1 MKTPADNARRKR
13 TLFATGY
20 SDGNRRWKYVRHA
33 HALLTIALAA
43 VVVACCSGD
52 VTSVASGLKPNFAV
66 TVGSFPA
73 ADGSPL
79 SYERY
84 PSTVAI
90 PAGQLRAAVIWVAG
104 GGWQDVGVNS
114 DVSSWWIPRLPK
126 KGPWDVFVPRYRV
139 GQGIWPAQEHDVR
152 CFIAYLRYNAT
163 SLGIDRN
170 HIFAIGHSAGGHIVA
185 RIARDME
192 PALTCQPGV
201 TSGIRAG
208 VTISAAADVWRLSG
222 FNADAA
228 AFIPKV
234 FQPGDSTALWN
245 ADPVRVGG
253 PCSPLLILAGKKDAS
268 VKYTNSV
275 DLQAACAPW
284 AAKIKLYDIGTH
296 SLLQDGVK
304 QDAMGM
310 AVAHLTAN
318 LQ

>member
-1 MKTPADNARRKR
+1 MKTSKDNAAVKKRR
-13 TLFATGY
+13 LFATGY
-20 SDGNRRWKYVRHA
+20 SDRKGGWKYVRYA
-33 HALLTIALAA
+33 HALAL
-43 VVVACCSGD
+43 VLVACGACDAPSATGPAGKD
-52 VTSVASGLKPNFAV
+52 RPNYAV

-90 PAGQLRAAVIWVAG
+90 PAGQLRAAVIWVSG

-114 DVSSWWIPRLPK
+114 DVSRWWIPRLPK

-152 CFIAYLRYNAT
+152 CFIAYLRYNAAT
-163 SLGIDRN
+163 LGIDPN
-170 HIFAIGHSAGGHIVA
+170 HMFAIGHSAGGHIVA
-185 RIARDME
+185 RIIRDME
-192 PALTCQPGV
+192 PALTCQQGV
-201 TSGIRAG
+201 SSSVRAG
-208 VTISAAADVWRLSG
+208 VTISAAADVWKLSG

-253 PCSPLLILAGKKDAS
+253 PCAPLQILAGKKDAS
-268 VKYTNSV
+268 VSYSNSV
-275 DLQAACAPW
+275 SLQAACAPW
-284 AAKIKLYDIGTH
+284 GAKLKLYDIGTH
-296 SLLQDGVK
+296 SLLQDDVK
-304 QDAMGM
+304 QDAIAM

-318 LQ
+318 LH